1 MQILLAAQL
10 LAMVGHGIPDRE
22 VTLVMCWI
30 VAATTFASGA
40 AYLWR
45 WTRGATAIEDEQP

>member
-1 MQILLAAQL
+1 
-10 LAMVGHGIPDRE
+10 
-22 VTLVMCWI
+22 MCWI

-45 WTRGATAIEDEQP
+45 WTRGATAIEDEQ